1 MSAAQLQL
9 DHLQPIRI
17 SFATILP
24 HTENIFEIGIDSH
37 TTVNTGH
44 MRELCDALSALG
56 NKIAV
61 IYNQD
66 GDYEFSV
73 GAQQLIGS
81 LPNVITRAVI
91 ARHHNQKLSIM
102 ETSINTPFDW
112 IPQLFES
119 REKAL
124 AWLKEEM
131 RGG

>member
-1 MSAAQLQL
+1 MQASQLKL
-9 DHLQPIRI
+9 DHLEPIRI

-24 HTENIFEIGIDSH
+24 HTENIYEIGIDSH

-44 MRELCDALSALG
+44 IRELCDVLSSLG

-91 ARHHNQKLSIM
+91 AKHHCQKLSVM
-102 ETSINTPFDW
+102 EASINTPFEW
-112 IPQLFES
+112 MPQLFDC

-124 AWLKEEM
+124 LWLKEQM
-131 RGG
+131 RED